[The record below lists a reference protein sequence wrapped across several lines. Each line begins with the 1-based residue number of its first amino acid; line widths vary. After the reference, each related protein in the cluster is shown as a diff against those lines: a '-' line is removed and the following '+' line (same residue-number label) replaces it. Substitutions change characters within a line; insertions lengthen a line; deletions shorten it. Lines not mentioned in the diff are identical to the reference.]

1 MRSPVNI
8 KTHAISTISG
18 KLMTRAAR
26 RHLLALALAGVWCSI
41 AGSSAWA
48 TPRTVV
54 IGLAAPMSGPSG
66 STGVSLERAA
76 QLAVDDINHGKP
88 VIGGEPVLFRLLPQD
103 DRADPRTGELI
114 ADYFVKSKVAAV
126 VGHWNSGVG
135 VPAARIYAAAGIPHV
150 APAVTA
156 PAYTQQ
162 GDASA
167 FRIVPHDG
175 EGARLTADYVVR
187 ELKARNIAVI
197 DDSTLF
203 GSTYA
208 DEFAK
213 SVKVL
218 QGRVTGRYTV
228 SSKTS
233 DFNNVLRSIRDS
245 EPDVVLFAGLDAQA
259 AQLVQDMRRLQIRAP
274 LVGIGGLVGPT
285 FLRLAGP
292 SGEGVSVVEPGLPS
306 YKGPQWSHFEQAW
319 KAAWQDEIYLYAPF
333 AYDAVR
339 VIAAAMQQADSTD
352 PGKVTASLHRIRY
365 KGITG
370 NIAFDAQGNL
380 RDPVFTLYRVNGGH
394 WRVVRSMA
402 LHDRN

>member
-1 MRSPVNI
+1 MINALRQS
-8 KTHAISTISG
+8 
-18 KLMTRAAR
+18 L
-26 RHLLALALAGVWCSI
+26 LLALALAG
-41 AGSSAWA
+41 AGCFFVSGSAA
-48 TPRTVV
+48 AQARTVL

-76 QLAVDDINHGKP
+76 QLAVDDINNSKP
-88 VIGGEPVLFRLLPQD
+88 VIAGEPVLFKLLPQD

-135 VPAARIYAAAGIPHV
+135 IPAARIYAAAGIPHV

-187 ELKARNIAVI
+187 ELKGVHVAVI
-197 DDSTLF
+197 DDSTVF
-203 GSTYA
+203 GTTYA
-208 DEFAK
+208 DEFVK
-213 SVKVL
+213 SLTAL
-218 QGRVTGRYTV
+218 QGRVTGRYAV

-233 DFNNVLRSIRDS
+233 DFNSILRSIRDS
-245 EPDVVLFAGLDAQA
+245 HPDVVFFAGLDAQA
-259 AQLVQDMRRLQIRAP
+259 AQLVQDLRRLQIRAP

-285 FLRLAGP
+285 FLKLAGAA
-292 SGEGVSVVEPGLPS
+292 GEGVSVVEPGLPS

-319 KAAWQDEIYLYAPF
+319 KARYQDEIYLYAPF

-339 VIAAAMQQADSTD
+339 VIAAAMREADSVE
-352 PGKVTASLHRIRY
+352 PAKVTASLHRIRY
-365 KGITG
+365 KGISGT
-370 NIAFDAQGNL
+370 IAFDAQGNL
-380 RDPVFTLYRVNGGH
+380 RDPVFTLYRVSGGR
-394 WRVVRSMA
+394 WRVVRSIGSP
-402 LHDRN
+402 DRS